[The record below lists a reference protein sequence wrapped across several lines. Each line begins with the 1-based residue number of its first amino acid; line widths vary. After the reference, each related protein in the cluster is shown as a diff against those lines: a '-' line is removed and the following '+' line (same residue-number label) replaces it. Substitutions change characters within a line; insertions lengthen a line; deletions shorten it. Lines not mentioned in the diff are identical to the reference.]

1 MYSRREDRDSDS
13 DNLSS
18 TMGLVQ
24 ALVSVFID
32 DNDKLRS
39 INAGELRIT
48 FLLRSPLYYV
58 CASTWGEPESVV
70 SATSSDLRGVATHPT
85 YKIRTHLEYLHLQI
99 LSIVTAAQLRRIFER
114 HTNFDLRRLLNGKI
128 SMDGAFGVIIRI
140 STCCPGAE
148 PFLFSLLGRLESDLA
163 MTMSSLHC
171 LQLDPSLR
179 TRVADALV
187 PITKMKAGKE

>member
-1 MYSRREDRDSDS
+1 MNSRREDGDSDS
-13 DNLSS
+13 DALSS

-70 SATSSDLRGVATHPT
+70 STNV
-85 YKIRTHLEYLHLQI
+85 
-99 LSIVTAAQLRRIFER
+99 QLIFVE
-114 HTNFDLRRLLNGKI
+114 L
-128 SMDGAFGVIIRI
+128 
-140 STCCPGAE
+140 
-148 PFLFSLLGRLESDLA
+148 
-163 MTMSSLHC
+163 
-171 LQLDPSLR
+171 
-179 TRVADALV
+179 
-187 PITKMKAGKE
+187 